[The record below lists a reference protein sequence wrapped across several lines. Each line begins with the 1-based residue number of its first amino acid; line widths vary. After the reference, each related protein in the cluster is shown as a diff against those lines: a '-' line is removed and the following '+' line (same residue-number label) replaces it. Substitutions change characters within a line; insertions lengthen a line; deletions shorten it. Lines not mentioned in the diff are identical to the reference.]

1 MQKKKVKLRALE
13 KKYSTVIFLDY
24 IYHVKP
30 DNLNFLPVYFAD
42 ELKIKDHQALIK
54 KMLRKKMLT
63 KENGYFELTKVGASY
78 VRINKDYV
86 KLFHL
91 ASPYINLSKF
101 EEMRKR
107 DRFELQSFEK
117 TTISLLYKK
126 LIYYIK
132 RENSNHVIN
141 IAITIGDMY
150 VKLGNIEKAL
160 EYYIVAL
167 YYQVA
172 GTEYYENFKKLESGK
187 TSVKAMKKEYKSI
200 FISYDLQNKIAAYKD
215 VNYVPMVNLIYDNRL
230 THIRLLQKE
239 EFLKLI
245 GNIMNNEYS
254 STVFNKNRKQ
264 SYLKLIEY
272 LSKQVKKGE

>member
-42 ELKIKDHQALIK
+42 ELKIKDHQALIR
-54 KMLRKKMLT
+54 KMLRKKMVT

-107 DRFELQSFEK
+107 DRSKLQSFEK
-117 TTISLLYKK
+117 TIISLLYKK
-126 LIYYIK
+126 LAYYIK

-172 GTEYYENFKKLESGK
+172 GTEYYENLKKLESGK

-200 FISYDLQNKIAAYKD
+200 FIPYDLQNKIVAYKD
-215 VNYVPMVNLIYDNRL
+215 VDYVPMVNLIYDNRL
-230 THIRLLQKE
+230 THIRLLSKND
-239 EFLKLI
+239 FMTLI
-245 GNIMNNEYS
+245 RNIMEENYNSKSMNNMI
-254 STVFNKNRKQ
+254 KN
-264 SYLKLIEY
+264 SYMELIDKI
-272 LSKQVKKGE
+272 SK